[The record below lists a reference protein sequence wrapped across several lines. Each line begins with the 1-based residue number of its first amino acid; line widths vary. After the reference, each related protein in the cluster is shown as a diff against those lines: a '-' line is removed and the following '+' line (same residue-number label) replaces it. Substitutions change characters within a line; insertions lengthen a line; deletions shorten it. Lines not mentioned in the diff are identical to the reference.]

1 MDLEINAV
9 VSQKSFYVLFLCVW
23 VGGESFPKIS
33 AKLPDEPDDSQQSA
47 FDGKG
52 DGQLLE
58 PHTKL
63 PLHSLSLSQSPSF
76 KPQGL
81 DEEQHSRK

>member
-1 MDLEINAV
+1 MP
-9 VSQKSFYVLFLCVW
+9 
-23 VGGESFPKIS
+23 GKI
-33 AKLPDEPDDSQQSA
+33 AWNDTKLPDEPDDSQQSA

-52 DGQLLE
+52 DGQLSM
-58 PHTKL
+58 TQTRL

-76 KPQGL
+76 KPHGL